1 MSAPYSYPISERD
14 AAEAE
19 HAYLNWH
26 NLPEA
31 ANLLDRLSMA
41 LDDDWSDIICEL
53 EGCRDEART
62 EYANHLPEYSDHE
75 LDAADEKA
83 PSIDD
88 AIDMLFGFARAA

>member
-1 MSAPYSYPISERD
+1 MSAPYHYQISERD

-26 NLPEA
+26 REPEA
-31 ANLLDRLSMA
+31 ANLLDSLRSA
-41 LDDDWSDIICEL
+41 PDDMWSDIISEL

-62 EYANHLPEYSDHE
+62 EYASYLGEFGDHE

>member
-1 MSAPYSYPISERD
+1 MSAPYHYPISERD

-26 NLPEA
+26 REPEA
-31 ANLLDRLSMA
+31 ANLLDSLRSA
-41 LDDDWSDIICEL
+41 PDDMWRDIICEL

>member
-26 NLPEA
+26 KLPEA
-31 ANLLDRLSMA
+31 ANLLDSLRSA
-41 LDDDWSDIICEL
+41 PDDMWSDIISEL